1 MVIDQW
7 PLGHKLGTEI
17 SNLEEEYMALYNF
30 EELTQL
36 VREALNMTNERL
48 RKSPEWQTLQVIQK
62 QLIAIEE
69 DLKNQG
75 ASKDELKK
83 RINIG
88 LISVRE
94 FEADDPDFADLL
106 QKIDYRYKKL

>member
-1 MVIDQW
+1 
-7 PLGHKLGTEI
+7 
-17 SNLEEEYMALYNF
+17 
-30 EELTQL
+30 
-36 VREALNMTNERL
+36 MTNERL

-75 ASKDELKK
+75 TSKDELKK